1 MDRNDRTRRQKQRAA
16 AARRQNAS
24 PRRQQRRYDG
34 GNARGGPDGFN
45 EASGLPRQ
53 EDHAPLYDQDRGRP
67 AEPPK
72 TKRRGK
78 RRHLYLT
85 KKELRRRARRRRL
98 LALLCVTAA
107 IAAGILLSV
116 TLLFKVTRIT
126 VQTPEGV
133 VLSAGGAASASSSAL
148 QSNSPEAGGDGEPV
162 GSEAG
167 ASSAVIPE
175 SAPPSLPPEGDT
187 VSAPP
192 EEGAAASQT
201 SEEAAA
207 SQAPAETVPEEAPAA
222 QPDAAPAD
230 GSAAIAGPYTE
241 QEILTA
247 FGVQAGENI
256 FSFRVKDVEE
266 QMALMLPLLEKIEV
280 RRRYPGTVIIN
291 VTPAVATYCTQTA
304 EGWLTLSASLKVM
317 EITAEQPQ
325 GLRLLLCDAKATQP
339 GTTLQTLALDRLEQ
353 ERAEAVA
360 LAQAAASASQPSS
373 GPVPTMPPD
382 EPLVD
387 TNRAALDQVLT
398 ALETAGLLADVTAV
412 DAANPEEIA
421 FLYQGRISVLLGTVN
436 EMDYKMQFAAY
447 ILLNKDGKG
456 CSETDAGV
464 LDASHILSDGTIRPV
479 FRQGTPE
486 LPSQKAAAQPA
497 DELEPA
503 GDPVADDPGTEP
515 AAG

>member
-16 AARRQNAS
+16 AARQRQNAP
-24 PRRQQRRYDG
+24 PRGQKQRRRYESG
-34 GNARGGPDGFN
+34 GARSGPGEFDQ
-45 EASGLPRQ
+45 ATGLPQQ
-53 EDHAPLYDQDRGRP
+53 EEHVPLYDQERSRP
-67 AEPPK
+67 AEPPQAK
-72 TKRRGK
+72 RGGKKRR
-78 RRHLYLT
+78 LYLT

-98 LALLCVTAA
+98 LALLCVMAA
-107 IAAGILLSV
+107 IAAGVLLSV

-133 VLSAGGAASASSSAL
+133 VLSAEGATSAPVSAPQGG
-148 QSNSPEAGGDGEPV
+148 SPEGGEGGEPA
-162 GSEAG
+162 GSEPG
-167 ASSAVIPE
+167 ASSAAAPE
-175 SAPPSLPPEGDT
+175 SAPPSLPPEGD
-187 VSAPP
+187 
-192 EEGAAASQT
+192 AASQT
-201 SEEAAA
+201 PEESAA
-207 SQAPAETVPEEAPAA
+207 SSAPAETIPEEAPPA
-222 QPDAAPAD
+222 QPDVTQPD

-247 FGVQAGENI
+247 LGVQAGENI

-266 QMALMLPLLEKIEV
+266 RMALALPLLEKIEV
-280 RRRYPGTVIIN
+280 RRRYPGTVLVN
-291 VTPAVATYCTQTA
+291 VTPAVATHCTWTA

-339 GTTLQTLALDRLEQ
+339 GTALQTLALDRLEQ
-353 ERAEAVA
+353 ERAEAIA
-360 LAQAAASASQPSS
+360 LAQAAASASQPAS

-387 TNRAALDQVLT
+387 ANRTALDQVLA
-398 ALETAGLLADVTAV
+398 ALETAGLLADVTAI

-436 EMDYKMQFAAY
+436 EMDYKMQFASY

-486 LPSQKAAAQPA
+486 LPSQRAAAQPA
-497 DELEPA
+497 GEPDPA
-503 GDPVADDPGTEP
+503 GDPAAADPDAEP